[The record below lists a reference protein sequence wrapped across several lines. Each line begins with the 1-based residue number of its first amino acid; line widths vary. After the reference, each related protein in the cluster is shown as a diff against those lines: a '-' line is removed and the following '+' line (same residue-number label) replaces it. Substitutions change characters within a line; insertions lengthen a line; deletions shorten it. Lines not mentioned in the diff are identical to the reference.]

1 MCLHYQIKV
10 RFIHCQKT
18 LYIQNMILLYHIL
31 KEKEPYYQDPLHFF
45 SYKSIQ
51 RLVVRDIKYC

>member
-1 MCLHYQIKV
+1 
-10 RFIHCQKT
+10 
-18 LYIQNMILLYHIL
+18 MILLYHIL